1 MKKVPYKTLEIAPYL
16 TNSRFHID
24 EKMLLFKLRTSMI
37 NVKGNFKS
45 GFDDTSCG
53 FCQVNVLQ
61 TQEHLLS
68 CMGITKHCQA
78 LQNNIEVVYSDLI
91 QGSNKQLKC
100 VRLFKEV
107 LHSKKMIEE
116 GY

>member
-1 MKKVPYKTLEIAPYL
+1 MYLGKKVHLSAFNYLKEIQQTHTKVKKVPYKTFEIAPYL
-16 TNSRFHID
+16 TNSKFHID

-61 TQEHLLS
+61 TQEHLFS

-78 LQNNIEVVYSDLI
+78 LQNNIEVV
-91 QGSNKQLKC
+91 
-100 VRLFKEV
+100 
-107 LHSKKMIEE
+107 
-116 GY
+116 

>member
-1 MKKVPYKTLEIAPYL
+1 
-16 TNSRFHID
+16 
-24 EKMLLFKLRTSMI
+24 MI

-53 FCQVNVLQ
+53 FCQANVLQ
-61 TQEHLLS
+61 IQEHLLS
-68 CMGITKHCQA
+68 CMGFIKKCQA
-78 LQNNIEVVYSDLI
+78 LHNNIEVVSSDLI

-100 VRLFKEV
+100 VCLFKEV